1 MKQQASFAAPLKNI
15 WNLDHYYLK
24 NYLTIGELQIFQP
37 FVKMAINQNFAS
49 QFDFTYYQQTHGK
62 RVKDYLLDHFGAITS
77 SAIRI
82 FKWTINCY
90 ATVAYL

>member
-1 MKQQASFAAPLKNI
+1 
-15 WNLDHYYLK
+15 
-24 NYLTIGELQIFQP
+24 
-37 FVKMAINQNFAS
+37 MAINQNFAS